1 MKTLSEEN
9 EHFMIFTYYDKQ
21 KACKSKVRF
30 INTKSEK
37 TTMFLACDNSSWP
50 KYYTSVPWEASWIP
64 FNAVNRIF
72 KKDIQKNTVF
82 FLEYQTEMFD
92 KTNTFQTEVFLSH
105 TALLLNTDVN
115 QKFIKESSEFN
126 IWIILKS

>member
-1 MKTLSEEN
+1 
-9 EHFMIFTYYDKQ
+9 
-21 KACKSKVRF
+21 
-30 INTKSEK
+30 
-37 TTMFLACDNSSWP
+37 
-50 KYYTSVPWEASWIP
+50 
-64 FNAVNRIF
+64 
-72 KKDIQKNTVF
+72 
-82 FLEYQTEMFD
+82 MFD